1 MEKTFDEIKEACQP
15 VIDYLKAHFNPHCT
29 VIITNEQIKIVSHE
43 LCIPT
48 EENQEKGVNNYER
61 ITNN

>member
-1 MEKTFDEIKEACQP
+1 MEKTFDEIKETCQP

-29 VIITNEQIKIVSHE
+29 VIITNEQIKIVSDE

-48 EENQEKGVNNYER
+48 KENG
-61 ITNN
+61 